1 MNNKAVRLDQ
11 LVELRIEKISAGKD
25 QSKPY
30 IGLEHLGPG
39 CSGLLGWSGAG
50 DSVSVNSIFRSGD
63 ILFGKLRPNLRK
75 CERVSFD
82 GYCST
87 DILVLRA
94 RQGVDPGFAAR
105 VVQSVQVFNE
115 AARSA
120 EGTKMP
126 RTSWSKLRWFA
137 VPWVPLPEQRRI
149 GEILDTVDEAIR
161 STERLIAK
169 LEQAKQGLLHD
180 LLTCGLDETGYL
192 RDPSCRRD
200 QFVETPL
207 GLLPAAWDVE
217 PIGELLASVNPAMRS
232 GPFGSALLKSELMQD
247 GIPLLGIDNVETERF
262 VQKYSRFVSEEKY
275 AELARYAVRPRDV
288 MVTIMGTVGRCCVVP
303 DGVGPAL
310 SSKHVWTLTFDHER
324 YLPELICLQVN
335 YSDWV
340 LRHFACDAQGGI
352 MSAIRSETLRTT
364 LLPVPPITEQRK
376 INAVLRSEQVRI
388 DVACQELAKL
398 SLLKQG
404 LMDDLL
410 TGGVRVNVEEEVSA

>member
-1 MNNKAVRLDQ
+1 MATSLSTVSRSSPRWKTGGTNIPSRFSISSRNAAPPPVSSPRSSRSSAMNNKAVRLDQ

-149 GEILDTVDEAIR
+149 GEILDTVDEEIR
-161 STERLIAK
+161 STERLI
-169 LEQAKQGLLHD
+169 
-180 LLTCGLDETGYL
+180 
-192 RDPSCRRD
+192 
-200 QFVETPL
+200 
-207 GLLPAAWDVE
+207 
-217 PIGELLASVNPAMRS
+217 
-232 GPFGSALLKSELMQD
+232 
-247 GIPLLGIDNVETERF
+247 
-262 VQKYSRFVSEEKY
+262 
-275 AELARYAVRPRDV
+275 
-288 MVTIMGTVGRCCVVP
+288 
-303 DGVGPAL
+303 
-310 SSKHVWTLTFDHER
+310 
-324 YLPELICLQVN
+324 
-335 YSDWV
+335 
-340 LRHFACDAQGGI
+340 
-352 MSAIRSETLRTT
+352 
-364 LLPVPPITEQRK
+364 
-376 INAVLRSEQVRI
+376 
-388 DVACQELAKL
+388 
-398 SLLKQG
+398 
-404 LMDDLL
+404 
-410 TGGVRVNVEEEVSA
+410 